1 MDVPAR
7 DGVVDFVRAG
17 VGLENAPRVGGVD
30 KENVAEVHVVAQEE
44 ALGVPLGTSC

>member
-1 MDVPAR
+1 
-7 DGVVDFVRAG
+7 VV
-17 VGLENAPRVGGVD
+17 